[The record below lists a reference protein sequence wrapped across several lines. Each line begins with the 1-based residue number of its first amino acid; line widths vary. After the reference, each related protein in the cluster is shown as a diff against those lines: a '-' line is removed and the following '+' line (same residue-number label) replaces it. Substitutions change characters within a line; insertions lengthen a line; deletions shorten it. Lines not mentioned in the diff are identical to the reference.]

1 MKKKIKRKIRKSK
14 FTPEDYR
21 NAERQNLGIPQDKA
35 LNYAQ
40 AFGPNWACIIS
51 GCGDQ

>member
-1 MKKKIKRKIRKSK
+1 MKKKKVARKKREY
-14 FTPEDYR
+14 TAEDYR
-21 NAERQNLGIPQDKA
+21 NAQRQILGIPMERA

-51 GCGDQ
+51 GLGDQ